1 METKVNYAIVGLF
14 VIVVTAIAFIILL
27 WLSVGVSKK
36 TYTPYLVYIQESVSG
51 LSLDSP
57 VKYNG
62 VEVGKVKEIHLR
74 KDNPEQVIVLLDI
87 EQGTPI
93 TTDTFAELDAQ
104 SLTGIAYLEL
114 SGGKPGSPPLKAT
127 DDQEYPVIQSK
138 PSLMFRVDAAISRV
152 TVNADEVAQSIKK
165 LLNKEN
171 LDAFQTILQNLKA
184 VSLELGKNAQK
195 FDLIIND
202 SQKTF
207 ANTAKASEKFTGTLG
222 KIDTAADSF
231 TVMVKD
237 FTRIGQES
245 RTTFENTSVALK
257 NLNDDLIPQVTDVVG
272 DIQAMTENLKQLSQQ
287 LEQNPSVIIRGRTPS
302 PPGPGE
308 RAS

>member
-165 LLNKEN
+165 LLNN
-171 LDAFQTILQNLKA
+171 PVDA
-184 VSLELGKNAQK
+184 
-195 FDLIIND
+195 INR
-202 SQKTF
+202 Q
-207 ANTAKASEKFTGTLG
+207 
-222 KIDTAADSF
+222 
-231 TVMVKD
+231 
-237 FTRIGQES
+237 
-245 RTTFENTSVALK
+245 
-257 NLNDDLIPQVTDVVG
+257 
-272 DIQAMTENLKQLSQQ
+272 
-287 LEQNPSVIIRGRTPS
+287 
-302 PPGPGE
+302 
-308 RAS
+308 